1 MDIPSPLFRMAL
13 VVAAL
18 LASACVSA
26 ARPEGTDGATQSA
39 RVIVKLR
46 DVEPLN
52 ETYTDFEREARRS
65 GATIKY
71 VRALR
76 GNVHLY
82 EIAGAD
88 TETVAHLLRR
98 LSAHPNVE
106 YVEPDRIM
114 RHQSPRGETR

>member
-1 MDIPSPLFRMAL
+1 MTPLLRITL

-26 ARPEGTDGATQSA
+26 ARPEGPDGATQQSA